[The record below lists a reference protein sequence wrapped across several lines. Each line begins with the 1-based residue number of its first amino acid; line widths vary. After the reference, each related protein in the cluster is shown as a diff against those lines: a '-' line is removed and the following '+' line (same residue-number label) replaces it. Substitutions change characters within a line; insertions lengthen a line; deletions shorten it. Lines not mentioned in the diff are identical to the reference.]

1 MKKEDGNL
9 LCDIFIRAPNRR
21 SLPDY
26 YEVVSNPI
34 DLLRVQQKLKTDAY
48 QNLDELMNDFELI
61 INNAKAYYKVD
72 SAEYQDACTLWEL
85 LNANKQKII
94 SKSLCQLNF
103 ISFLN
108 LF

>member
-1 MKKEDGNL
+1 MKKDDGNL

-21 SLPDY
+21 SQPEY

-48 QNLDELMNDFELI
+48 QNLDELMGDFELI
-61 INNAKAYYKVD
+61 IKNAQAYYKPE
-72 SAEYQDACTLWEL
+72 SLEYQDACTLWEL

-94 SKSLCQLNF
+94 SKSCF
-103 ISFLN
+103 FLTFFFLEV